1 MPLNLVLYLA
11 MQIVVPLAG
20 FGGTVALSKRKNRKM
35 TLPKAFVSLMFPVI
49 GIAWSLA
56 ERKHPPQGRTPEEQ
70 EVFNARFSV
79 DDKKQK
85 LEKLQSRQDKLSEFK
100 SRSLFYRV
108 RHPLQWFSGS
118 QMKLNERFI
127 KRTKGDLV
135 AEYEMLGRA
144 ERKANMSGRD
154 RFVAVRKEQGP
165 QGLRFGI
172 PYDASMDVVNE
183 IKFLIAQQ
191 FGVDINNP
199 DTFFQSEHRA
209 ADMGGYRPGRSVLAF
224 DTKEHRLSPLGA
236 EMPDEQFKRVKRIM
250 TQQCKRLVKSGLME
264 SNGARE
270 TRDLLTI
277 EPIGKE
283 SVALNYNGVCLAYAV
298 AGPDGVIRT
307 MGHDVKADDK
317 RGLKMAST
325 LNERFRG
332 VNTIEGWIDK
342 AEKMVMS
349 DSNFESARLGQAAN
363 RTHKQRIKEK
373 AALRRQVLYAPR
385 SSRKAVSKGIK
396 K

>member
-1 MPLNLVLYLA
+1 MPLNIALYLA
-11 MQIVVPLAG
+11 AQIVFPLAG
-20 FGGTVALSKRKNRKM
+20 FGGTWALSKRKNRKM
-35 TLPKAFVSLMFPVI
+35 SLPKILVSLMFPVI
-49 GIAWSLA
+49 GIAWALV
-56 ERKHPPQGRTPEEQ
+56 ERKRPPQGRTPEEQ

-100 SRSLFYRV
+100 SRSLLYRAG
-108 RHPLQWFSGS
+108 HPLQWFSGS

-127 KRTKGDLV
+127 NRTKGDLV

-144 ERKANMSGRD
+144 ERKASMSGRD

-165 QGLRFGI
+165 QGPRFGI
-172 PYDASMDVVNE
+172 PYDASKEVANE

-224 DTKEHRLSPLGA
+224 DTKEHRLTPLGA
-236 EMPDEQFKRVKRIM
+236 EMPEEQLKRVKWIM
-250 TQQCKRLVKSGLME
+250 SKQCSRLVKSGLMDP
-264 SNGARE
+264 NGARE

-283 SVALNYNGVCLAYAV
+283 AVALNYNGVCLAYAV

-307 MGHDVKADDK
+307 MGHDVKVDDK
-317 RGLKMAST
+317 KGLKMASS

-349 DSNFESARLGQAAN
+349 DSNFESVRLGQEAK
-363 RTHKQRIKEK
+363 RTHKQRIQEK
-373 AALRRQVLYAPR
+373 MALRRQMLYAPR
-385 SSRKAVSKGIK
+385 ASRKSVSKGIK
-396 K
+396 M